1 MAAEIPPLT
10 GRSQRVLNR
19 AREEQARLGHPALT
33 PEHVLYG
40 ILADPM
46 CVALLVLRDIQV
58 NTDPLTAR
66 VCQELERGAPE
77 TSLDEEAF
85 LREAQ
90 RWASEP
96 QPVDVGTE
104 HLLLAL
110 LSGSSAAGKW
120 LRDAGAG
127 LEEAKAATAR
137 LTDIAPR
144 LSGPG
149 VRISGE
155 ESPET

>member
-1 MAAEIPPLT
+1 MTSDIPPLT

-19 AREEQARLGHPALT
+19 AREERTRLGHPTLA

-46 CVALLVLRDIQV
+46 CVALLVLRELHVD
-58 NTDPLTAR
+58 TGSLATR
-66 VCQELERGAPE
+66 VKQELARGAPE
-77 TSLDEEAF
+77 ATVDEETF
-85 LREAQ
+85 LREAV

-96 QPVDVGTE
+96 QQVDVGTE

-110 LSGSSAAGKW
+110 LSAPSATGRW
-120 LRDAGAG
+120 LAEAGAS
-127 LEEAKAATAR
+127 LDEARAATAR

-155 ESPET
+155 EDIQP